1 MFALRRAPT
10 GVLRALSRGLA
21 LPPHQVLG
29 LPALSP
35 TMTQGNISK
44 YLVKVGDTVNAG
56 VPPAFAH
63 AQALAL
69 TSRA

>member
-56 VPPAFAH
+56 ARAPPASAR
-63 AQALAL
+63 AQAPAL
-69 TSRA
+69 T